1 VGRRNADIW
10 MTPTE
15 CGRLD
20 FRSRVLANRAS
31 LVDRAVRPA
40 FVSARASAAFSYQTR
55 AFATRKI
62 GGEFCFSRDTQG
74 VQEAS
79 FDRRAAGYAGR
90 VSTETLCLDR
100 SGLNDLSGYLSR
112 NEFFWLDIHDPTP
125 DEIKQLGELLKLHPL
140 TLEDISTFS
149 ERPKREHYDNYVSLV
164 VYGVDATAAAGESLL
179 REVHMLISGGYVVTL
194 HPSPFSIVDE
204 LQKRLKPID
213 FPGEQALIYR
223 ILDAILSTYVP
234 VLDRVDDQ
242 IDALE
247 QEVIEKP
254 REECLQQIF
263 SLKRDLIGMRR
274 VITPMRDFFARDAT
288 EISDLPGMQPD
299 DAHYFRDL
307 YDTLVRSSDLVDSY
321 RDLLS
326 GATDMYLSTV
336 ANRQGEIAK
345 QLTIIATIFLPL
357 SFLTGFFGQNF
368 TFLTNHILNHNWS
381 FFVLGLGL
389 LGVSVGI
396 LWYFFRKRGWLDPD

>member
-1 VGRRNADIW
+1 V
-10 MTPTE
+10 T
-15 CGRLD
+15 
-20 FRSRVLANRAS
+20 
-31 LVDRAVRPA
+31 
-40 FVSARASAAFSYQTR
+40 
-55 AFATRKI
+55 
-62 GGEFCFSRDTQG
+62 
-74 VQEAS
+74 
-79 FDRRAAGYAGR
+79 
-90 VSTETLCLDR
+90 TETLCLDR
-100 SGLNDLSGYLSR
+100 TELADVAGHLSR
-112 NEFFWLDIHDPTP
+112 NEFFWLDLHDPTP
-125 DEIKQLGELLKLHPL
+125 EEIDHLGELLELHPL
-140 TLEDISTFS
+140 TLADISTFS
-149 ERPKREHYDNYVSLV
+149 ERPKREHFKGYVSLV
-164 VYGVDATAAAGESLL
+164 VYGVDAAATAGESLL
-179 REVHMLISGGYVVTL
+179 REVHMLISGNYVVTL
-194 HPSPFSIVDE
+194 HPSPFSVIDE
-204 LQKRLKPID
+204 VQKRLRPLD

-223 ILDAILSTYVP
+223 ILDTILSSYVP
-234 VLDRVDDQ
+234 VLDRIDDQ
-242 IDALE
+242 IDAVE

-288 EISDLPGMQPD
+288 EISDLPGMEPD

-368 TFLTNHILNHNWS
+368 TFLTNHILNHTWS

-389 LGVSVGI
+389 LAASIGV
-396 LWYFFRKRGWLDPD
+396 LWYFFRQRGWLDPD